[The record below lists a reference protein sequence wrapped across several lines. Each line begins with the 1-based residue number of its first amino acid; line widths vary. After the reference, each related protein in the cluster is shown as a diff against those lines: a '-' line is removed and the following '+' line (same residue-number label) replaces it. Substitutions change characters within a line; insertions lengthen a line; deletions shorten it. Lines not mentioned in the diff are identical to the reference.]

1 MTAPRDIML
10 DSEHPDLNMDMS
22 GFFRATSISF
32 VVADPNRPD
41 TPIVYVNRAFEL
53 TTGYSHRFV
62 VGRNCRFLQGPDTD
76 PEAVKN
82 IAIAL
87 SRKEGVRQKILNYR
101 ADGSTFIND
110 LVITPI
116 KDADG
121 KVAYFVGVQRELSS
135 TEEAN
140 EDELRRRTVDIVRQQ
155 VQIHLSVVMEM
166 SRIHAEDGDD
176 DGPVDFVSLLRRLEI
191 LDLLYENLNE
201 SSLRDELLDAGAYV
215 SQIAAKLVAKSPQPG
230 VRINISTEPAVVP
243 LDIAVRLGVVLAEL
257 LDASLT
263 TSFNG
268 LDSGQLEVILRND
281 GDRVKLS
288 VYDDGHG
295 DPSASDWLDSG
306 DLTLRV
312 IRRLLNDMDAEIEA
326 PEVDQGRE
334 INVIVPI
341 GPKVPERKR

>member
-1 MTAPRDIML
+1 MSGPRDLML
-10 DSEHPDLNMDMS
+10 DSDHPDLGVDMT

-76 PEAVKN
+76 PQAVKN

-87 SRKEGVRQKILNYR
+87 SRNDGVRQKILNYR

-121 KVAYFVGVQRELSS
+121 EVAYFVGVQREIASS
-135 TEEAN
+135 EQD
-140 EDELRRRTVDIVRQQ
+140 EDNALRQKTIDIIRQQ

-166 SRIHAEDGDD
+166 SRIHAENSED
-176 DGPVDFVSLLRRLEI
+176 DGPVDFISLLRRLEI

-201 SSLRDELLDAGAYV
+201 TSLREELLDVGAYV
-215 SQIAAKLVAKSPQPG
+215 SQIAAKLVAKSPRPG

-257 LDASLT
+257 LEASLS
-263 TSFNG
+263 TSFEG
-268 LDSGQLEVILRND
+268 MDSGHLDVTLRNE
-281 GDRVKLS
+281 GESVELS
-288 VYDDGHG
+288 VFDDGHG
-295 DPSASDWLDSG
+295 DPSAAQWLASG

-312 IRRLLNDMDAEIEA
+312 IRKLLSDMNANILA
-326 PEVDQGRE
+326 PDVDHGRE
-334 INVIVPI
+334 INVSVPI
-341 GPKVPERKR
+341 TPTVSS

>member
-1 MTAPRDIML
+1 MTRPKDITI
-10 DSEHPDLNMDMS
+10 DSVHPDLGVDMTD
-22 GFFRATSISF
+22 FFRATSISF

-87 SRKEGVRQKILNYR
+87 SRSEGVRQRILNYR
-101 ADGSTFIND
+101 ADGSSFIND

-116 KDADG
+116 KDPDG
-121 KVAYFVGVQRELSS
+121 HVAYFVGVQREIGLS
-135 TEEAN
+135 EQEQ
-140 EDELRRRTVDIVRQQ
+140 EDELRQRTVDFVRQQ

-166 SRIHAEDGDD
+166 SRIHADD
-176 DGPVDFVSLLRRLEI
+176 EAGSVDFISLLRRLEI

-201 SSLRDELLDAGAYV
+201 SSLRREQLDAGAYV
-215 SQIAAKLVAKSPQPG
+215 SQIAAKLVAKSPQAG
-230 VRINISTEPAVVP
+230 VRINISTEPAMVP
-243 LDIAVRLGVVLAEL
+243 LDIAVRMGVVLAEL
-257 LDASLT
+257 VDASLT
-263 TSFNG
+263 SSFQG
-268 LDSGQLEVILRND
+268 LDSGHLEVTFRNH
-281 GDRVKLS
+281 GDTVELS

-295 DPSASDWLDSG
+295 EPSATDWLSSG

-312 IRRLLNDMDAEIEA
+312 VRKLLSDMNAEIEA
-326 PEVDQGRE
+326 PHTDQGRE
-334 INVIVPI
+334 IRVTVPI
-341 GPKVPERKR
+341 AQRLKL